1 MNCSLEEQL
10 KRGIAR
16 LAFAAQEASQNLQ
29 VENSSYF
36 LLFTSLRDSG
46 ANSVVSAG
54 LSHISVVRWQTGI
67 WALWFC
73 SLWWLI
79 PQQAHLSSFPREF
92 GGAKQ
97 MQLSQVRLHHIQC
110 LSTGGSTQSQCGRRL
125 PEGVNTE
132 TNYQPCLQAVS
143 HK

>member
-1 MNCSLEEQL
+1 MRNCTVSFCCTRSIPKFTGRKQQL
-10 KRGIAR
+10 FSTVYKSKRLWR
-16 LAFAAQEASQNLQ
+16 QLS
-29 VENSSYF
+29 
-36 LLFTSLRDSG
+36 
-46 ANSVVSAG
+46 VSAG

-73 SLWWLI
+73 SLWRLI

-97 MQLSQVRLHHIQC
+97 MQLSQVCLHYIQY
-110 LSTGGSTQSQCGRRL
+110 LSTGGSTQSLCGRRL